1 MIKRITAILF
11 CLILQS
17 SFSQNTVEAEF
28 DTIFRY
34 EFTSLKNK
42 HNKKVLID
50 EAHNTIY
57 SLPHGK
63 ASAREMLRIMEVDGF
78 EVEFTKNK
86 LDSINLTKS
95 KVNLLVLHG
104 MPNDKVTLNSGSK
117 QEILYKSP
125 LDNQEVVDITKYVYH
140 GGSLLLFLSHFPNG
154 SGALP
159 LLEAFQVK
167 FRDGYAFHPN
177 YLGHNGGLCSHF
189 LMNDE
194 NNLLKKEHPVFKD
207 NYNLKTPMPNN
218 VKFLCGAAVFRN
230 SEDVILAFPNNTT
243 NFTPAKNS
251 EDIEEISDAY
261 AGMIGFEYG
270 AGRVVIATDQGMFRS
285 LDLIIDDEKIPVT
298 IHDPECDN
306 ATLFLNVLRWLAQL
320 N

>member
-1 MIKRITAILF
+1 MKIKALLIIF
-11 CLILQS
+11 CVLVGKLY
-17 SFSQNTVEAEF
+17 SQNTVEAEF
-28 DTIFRY
+28 DTIFKY
-34 EFTSLKNK
+34 QFTPLKIA
-42 HNKKVLID
+42 HSKKVLVT
-50 EAHNTIY
+50 EVHNTIY
-57 SLPHGK
+57 SLPYGK
-63 ASAREMLRIMEVDGF
+63 ASAREMLRIMEADGF
-78 EVEFTKNK
+78 ELVFTKQP
-86 LDSINLTKS
+86 LDSIHLAKS
-95 KVNLLVLHG
+95 ETNILVLHG
-104 MPNDKVTLNSGSK
+104 MPNDKVTLNGGTK
-117 QEILYKSP
+117 EEILYKSP
-125 LDNQEVVDITKYVYH
+125 LNNQEVVAIAKYVYN

-189 LMNDE
+189 LMNSK

-207 NYNLKTPMPNN
+207 NLKLKTPMPNN

-230 SEDVILAFPNNTT
+230 PEDVILAFPNNTT

-251 EDIEEISDAY
+251 EDIEETSDAY

-270 AGRVVIATDQGMFRS
+270 MGRVVIATDQGMFRS
-285 LDLIIDDEKIPVT
+285 LDLLIDDEKIPVT

-306 ATLFLNVLRWLAQL
+306 AALFLNVLRWLAQL